1 MAYGINIS
9 SVISK
14 LNKDANKLLQQVDDE
29 ILKGLQEVVVKAK
42 AEAPAFIA
50 PSINVEKKG
59 ELQYSL
65 NAENR
70 VSAYFE
76 FGTGPYA
83 EKYIPGIEQEWQLI
97 ASDYIVNKQG
107 TTPENPYM
115 YPSYQSVMP
124 RVFEKIQ
131 KDLNA

>member
-97 ASDYIVNKQG
+97 ASDYYVDGSGNTPVNKF
-107 TTPENPYM
+107 M
-115 YPSYQSVMP
+115 YPAYQNTMP

>member
-42 AEAPAFIA
+42 ADAPAFIA

-97 ASDYIVNKQG
+97 ASDYYVDGSGNTPVNKF
-107 TTPENPYM
+107 M